1 MKFFC
6 RCEIFHVDE
15 TFLNLDEIIFKRDE
29 NIILS
34 ELKILKDET
43 FYK

>member
-6 RCEIFHVDE
+6 ICGIFHVHE
-15 TFLNLDEIIFKRDE
+15 TFFKLDEIIFKRDE